1 MMFAII
7 IFYWN
12 AMDNQLIRR
21 QQSEMGLEV
30 SRYISRV
37 SFLSY
42 NITYLFSSGIL
53 IAATPNYAFDRA
65 YFFDMLAISN
75 SSFNSWFHSVLYHK
89 LTISDSL
96 KACKL
101 IPVVWSVE

>member
-1 MMFAII
+1 MMFALI
-7 IFYWN
+7 IFYCN

-21 QQSEMGLEV
+21 QQREMGLEV

-37 SFLSY
+37 SFLLY

-53 IAATPNYAFDRA
+53 IAATPNYAYDRT
-65 YFFDMLAISN
+65 YFFDTLAISN
-75 SSFNSWFHSVLYHK
+75 SCFNSWVYSVLYHK
-89 LTISDSL
+89 LTVSDSL

-101 IPVVWSVE
+101 IPVVWGVE

>member
-1 MMFAII
+1 MMFALI

-12 AMDNQLIRR
+12 AMNNQLIRR
-21 QQSEMGLEV
+21 QQREKGLEV

-42 NITYLFSSGIL
+42 NITYLFFSGIL
-53 IAATPNYAFDRA
+53 IVATPNYAFDRT

-75 SSFNSWFHSVLYHK
+75 SCFNSWVYSVLYHK
-89 LTISDSL
+89 LRISDSL

-101 IPVVWSVE
+101 IPVVCSAE